1 MGKYNKYTS
10 LDLTPADTVRK
21 IESNLDYAL
30 FLSLETEMQDPED
43 KDLITYKRY
52 ARQLQC
58 QLDVAKLLANL
69 KEQSYG

>member
-1 MGKYNKYTS
+1 MGNYNKYTS

-30 FLSLETEMQDPED
+30 YLSLETEMQDPED
-43 KDLITYKRY
+43 KDLITFKRY
-52 ARQLQC
+52 ARQLQL
-58 QLDVAKLLANL
+58 QLDVAKLLTNL